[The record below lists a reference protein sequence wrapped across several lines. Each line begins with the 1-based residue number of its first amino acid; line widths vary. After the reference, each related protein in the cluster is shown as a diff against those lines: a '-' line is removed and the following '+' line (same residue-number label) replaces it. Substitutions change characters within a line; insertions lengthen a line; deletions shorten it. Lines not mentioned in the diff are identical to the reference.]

1 VTTRRSIHL
10 IGGAATL
17 GVAVVALAAGTGFAS
32 SRGQSSQSAQS
43 PEVGATVYKERC
55 ATCHDMPDA
64 TRSPSRENLK
74 ARTVQQILA
83 SLEPGGTM
91 AAQGQPLSTAEKQAV
106 AAFLSGAP
114 PAPPP
119 ATSGAAAV
127 SIPSLTT
134 AAPPAIDPSVG
145 ACAPSTISAAMPNPS
160 SHPMWNGWGNDQANT
175 RFQPAK
181 AAGLTAADVP
191 KLTLKWAFAY
201 AGANVASGQP
211 TIAAGR
217 VFVGNQNGLVYSLDA
232 KTGCTYWT
240 FKADAGVRTAITV
253 APAGTGHAAMFGDI
267 RAQVYALDAQTG
279 KQLWK
284 IKVDDHAFARI
295 TGAPSYAN
303 GRLYV
308 PVSSVEEVAGARPNY
323 PCCTFRGSVVALD
336 VATGKQIWKSYM
348 IPEAPKE
355 VGKNSVGTPQFRSA
369 GAAIWTSPTI
379 DVAKNMIYVATG
391 NAYTSPAAPT
401 SDAVVAL
408 AMSDGAIQWTQQ
420 ATPGDV
426 FVIGCK
432 AGVEN
437 CPSEVGPDHD
447 FGNSP
452 ILRTLPGGRRILTL
466 GQKSGVVYGIDPDD
480 KGKIL
485 WQLRVAKGGELGGI
499 EWGSAADEQNIYVP
513 VSDVLRPPAEAG
525 GLVAIRLTT
534 GEQVWHAPPAPLKCE
549 KGPACTG
556 AQSAPVSVIP
566 GVVFSGSV
574 DGHLRA
580 YSTADGKVI
589 WDFDTIREYETVN
602 GVKGQGGSI
611 DAAGPIIAGGMVLTN
626 SGYGQWRGKAGNV
639 LLAFGVP

>member
-1 VTTRRSIHL
+1 VIGRRATHL
-10 IGGAATL
+10 IATATTI
-17 GVAVVALAAGTGFAS
+17 GVVVVAITAS
-32 SRGQSSQSAQS
+32 VGLGYSHSQSSQPAPST
-43 PEVGATVYKERC
+43 ELGATVYKERC

-64 TRSPSRENLK
+64 MRSPSRENLR

-106 AAFLSGAP
+106 AAFLSGAATA
-114 PAPPP
+114 PAPAP
-119 ATSGAAAV
+119 TGGAAA

-134 AAPPAIDPSVG
+134 APTPPIDPSVG
-145 ACAPSTISAAMPNPS
+145 ACAPSMISAAMPNPA

-217 VFVGNQNGLVYSLDA
+217 IFVGNQNGLVYSLDA

-240 FKADAGVRTAITV
+240 FKADAGVRTAVTV
-253 APAGTGHAAMFGDI
+253 AAAGTGQAAMFGDI

-308 PVSSVEEVAGARPNY
+308 PVSSIEEVAGARPNY

-355 VGKNSVGTPQFRSA
+355 IGKNSAGTPQYRSA

-408 AMSDGAIQWTQQ
+408 NMSDGAIQWTQQ

-432 AGVEN
+432 PGVEN
-437 CPSEVGPDHD
+437 CPAEVGPDHD

-466 GQKSGVVYGIDPDD
+466 GQKSGVVYGLDPDD

-513 VSDVLRPPAEAG
+513 ISDVLRPPAEAG
-525 GLVAIRLTT
+525 GLAAIRLTT
-534 GEQVWHAPPAPLKCE
+534 GEQVWKAPAAPLKCE

-589 WDFDTIREYETVN
+589 WDFDTIREYQTVN

-611 DAAGPIIAGGMVLTN
+611 DAAGPVIAGGLLLTN

-639 LLAFGVP
+639 LLAFGLP

>member
-1 VTTRRSIHL
+1 MIGRRSIHL
-10 IGGAATL
+10 IGSAATI
-17 GVAVVALAAGTGFAS
+17 GIAVVALTAGTGFGY
-32 SRGQSSQSAQS
+32 SRGESGQAAQS
-43 PEVGATVYKERC
+43 PELGATVYKERC
-55 ATCHDMPDA
+55 ATCHDMPDT

-106 AAFLSGAP
+106 AAFLSGAA
-114 PAPPP
+114 PAPAP

-134 AAPPAIDPSVG
+134 ASTPAIDPSVG
-145 ACAPSTISAAMPNPS
+145 ACAPSMISAAMPNPS

-181 AAGLTAADVP
+181 AAGLTAAEVP

-217 VFVGNQNGLVYSLDA
+217 VFVGNQNGLIYSLDA

-336 VATGKQIWKSYM
+336 AATGKQIWKSYM

-408 AMSDGAIQWTQQ
+408 NMSDGAIQWTQQ

-432 AGVEN
+432 PGVEN

-466 GQKSGVVYGIDPDD
+466 GQKSGVVYGIDPDN

-589 WDFDTIREYETVN
+589 WDFDTIREYQTVN

-611 DAAGPIIAGGMVLTN
+611 DAAGPVIAGGMLLTN

-639 LLAFGVP
+639 LLAFGLP